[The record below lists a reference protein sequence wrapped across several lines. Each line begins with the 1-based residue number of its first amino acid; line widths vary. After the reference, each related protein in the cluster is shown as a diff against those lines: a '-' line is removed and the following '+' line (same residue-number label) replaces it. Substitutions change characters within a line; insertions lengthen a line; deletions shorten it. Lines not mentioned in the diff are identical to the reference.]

1 MFRVTSLRTKKR
13 NPNGV
18 VPKLQKSVGFFFFF
32 VHVRRISVRIVV
44 IFFVVIAPKE
54 NDLFGEADDIS
65 SDEDQ
70 PKTPR
75 PMSDDEVDQDKS
87 DNDDKRS
94 GGDGGGDD
102 DDDDNDDDEKADD
115 EEKEKEAEEPI
126 PERRIAVEIPKISV
140 DLGSDLHFVKLP
152 NFLSVETRPYDRE
165 TYEDEIDEEET
176 LDEEGRARYANKN
189 ANVTI
194 CFLINIFYLTILG

>member
-1 MFRVTSLRTKKR
+1 MYLC
-13 NPNGV
+13 
-18 VPKLQKSVGFFFFF
+18 
-32 VHVRRISVRIVV
+32 
-44 IFFVVIAPKE
+44 FVVAPKE

-65 SDEDQ
+65 SDDDL

-75 PMSDDEVDQDKS
+75 PTSDDEVDQNKS
-87 DNDDKRS
+87 DEDKRS
-94 GGDGGGDD
+94 
-102 DDDDNDDDEKADD
+102 DDDDNDDDRDNEKMDVD
-115 EEKEKEAEEPI
+115 EKEKEIEEPI

-176 LDEEGRARYANKN
+176 LDEEGRARYVNK
-189 ANVTI
+189 
-194 CFLINIFYLTILG
+194 Y

>member
-1 MFRVTSLRTKKR
+1 M
-13 NPNGV
+13 
-18 VPKLQKSVGFFFFF
+18 
-32 VHVRRISVRIVV
+32 
-44 IFFVVIAPKE
+44 
-54 NDLFGEADDIS
+54 FGEADDIS

-75 PMSDDEVDQDKS
+75 EMSDDEIDRDKS
-87 DNDDKRS
+87 DNDDNKS
-94 GGDGGGDD
+94 GGGRD
-102 DDDDNDDDEKADD
+102 DDDDNNENEKI
-115 EEKEKEAEEPI
+115 EEKEKEVEEPI

-176 LDEEGRARYANKN
+176 LDEEGRARYV
-189 ANVTI
+189 VTI
-194 CFLINIFYLTILG
+194 ILILIC

>member
-1 MFRVTSLRTKKR
+1 MFFT
-13 NPNGV
+13 
-18 VPKLQKSVGFFFFF
+18 
-32 VHVRRISVRIVV
+32 
-44 IFFVVIAPKE
+44 APKE

-65 SDEDQ
+65 SDEEV
-70 PKTPR
+70 KTPR
-75 PMSDDEVDQDKS
+75 PISDDEVDRDKS

-94 GGDGGGDD
+94 GADD
-102 DDDDNDDDEKADD
+102 DDEVNDK
-115 EEKEKEAEEPI
+115 EEKEKEVEEPI

-176 LDEEGRARYANKN
+176 LDEEGRARYVDVKPW
-189 ANVTI
+189 
-194 CFLINIFYLTILG
+194 

>member
-1 MFRVTSLRTKKR
+1 MLSYILFIL
-13 NPNGV
+13 
-18 VPKLQKSVGFFFFF
+18 
-32 VHVRRISVRIVV
+32 
-44 IFFVVIAPKE
+44 APKE

-75 PMSDDEVDQDKS
+75 PMSDDEVDQNKS
-87 DNDDKRS
+87 DNDEEDE
-94 GGDGGGDD
+94 
-102 DDDDNDDDEKADD
+102 DNEKADGED
-115 EEKEKEAEEPI
+115 KIKEIEEPI

-176 LDEEGRARYANKN
+176 LDEEGRARYVDKKK
-189 ANVTI
+189 TI
-194 CFLINIFYLTILG
+194 IL